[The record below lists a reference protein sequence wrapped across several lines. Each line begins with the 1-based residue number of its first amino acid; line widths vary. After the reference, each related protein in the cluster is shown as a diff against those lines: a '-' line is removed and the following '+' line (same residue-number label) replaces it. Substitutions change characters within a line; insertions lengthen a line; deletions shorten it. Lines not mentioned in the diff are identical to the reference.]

1 MILIDTREQK
11 YDHVREAFDEMGVP
25 YDRTKL
31 YVGDYTLAN
40 DQSVCVD
47 RKAGLQE
54 VYSNL
59 VQEHDRFR
67 DECERAKKAEIR
79 LIVLIEEEVI
89 ENLDDVPL
97 WQNPRVTKWAFIHA
111 AHQAGKLQDVRLPA
125 NPPKGSDKLA
135 AIMRAMELK
144 YGIEWRFVSRRN
156 AGREIV
162 RILTRKEL
170 Y

>member
-11 YDHVREAFDEMGVP
+11 YEHVRKAFEEMGVP

-31 YVGDYTLAN
+31 YVGDYTLVN

-47 RKAGLQE
+47 RKAGLHE

-59 VQEHDRFR
+59 IQEHDRFR
-67 DECERAKKAEIR
+67 AECKRAKEAEIR
-79 LIVLIEEEVI
+79 LVVLIEEEAV
-89 ENLDDVPL
+89 ESLDDVPF
-97 WQNPRVTKWAFIHA
+97 WQNPRAMKWAFIHS

-125 NPPKGSDKLA
+125 KPPVGSDRLA
-135 AIMRAMELK
+135 AIMKAMELK
-144 YGIEWRFVSRRN
+144 YGVEWRFVSRRN